1 MGSKLIMRSIEN
13 IRIKIF
19 SFLVFALLA
28 IVPTVS
34 EAFPKVDNIDYWS
47 ITFGGIVKED
57 RLHKY
62 FEFSVP
68 KEVVLEDFNNTKV
81 NGIWTFHV
89 RAFDFKTDP
98 VSLPDSCEIIPVKF
112 TDSTTGKT
120 VSTAYNSSSADPY
133 YHDAAFSIQQA
144 LNKTSITLYDKSHFY
159 RDYLVTGD
167 IDIWVSRYKHDALY
181 LNMIYSRILNVIVLG
196 YYDYRADAYLL
207 KNANGVWKKLEP
219 KALSSIN
226 KTGDYYISDATQEE
240 GEIAE
245 KYIKILGITG
255 TGLPK

>member
-68 KEVVLEDFNNTKV
+68 KEVVLEDFNNK
-81 NGIWTFHV
+81 
-89 RAFDFKTDP
+89 
-98 VSLPDSCEIIPVKF
+98 
-112 TDSTTGKT
+112 
-120 VSTAYNSSSADPY
+120 
-133 YHDAAFSIQQA
+133 
-144 LNKTSITLYDKSHFY
+144 
-159 RDYLVTGD
+159 
-167 IDIWVSRYKHDALY
+167 
-181 LNMIYSRILNVIVLG
+181 
-196 YYDYRADAYLL
+196 
-207 KNANGVWKKLEP
+207 
-219 KALSSIN
+219 
-226 KTGDYYISDATQEE
+226 
-240 GEIAE
+240 
-245 KYIKILGITG
+245 
-255 TGLPK
+255 